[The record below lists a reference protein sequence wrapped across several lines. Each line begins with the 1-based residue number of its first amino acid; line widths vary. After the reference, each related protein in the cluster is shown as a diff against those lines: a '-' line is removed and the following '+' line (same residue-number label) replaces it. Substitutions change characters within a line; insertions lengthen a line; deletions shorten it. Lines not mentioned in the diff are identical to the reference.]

1 MKTNIVII
9 TDVSLFC
16 NIFIPLLT
24 SKNKSIHIDIC
35 RSISEIDK
43 KIDFSTCDLILV
55 DGGMTQTTSFEVIEF
70 ISTAKNSKTPIWFFP
85 EIQTEKYL
93 LKSLDLGVSRIIRK
107 PFDPLKIVNE
117 ILLYLLKVE
126 NVPIIEYT

>member
-55 DGGMTQTTSFEVIEF
+55 DGGITQTTSFEVIEF

-126 NVPIIEYT
+126 NVPITEYT

>member
-70 ISTAKNSKTPIWFFP
+70 ISTVKNSKTPIWFFP